1 MEKVLKVTFSNNSHI
16 NYYYDDENTII
27 ADNGNAYY
35 KLEHDFRNTGIYTI
49 LCNIERMV
57 VNGSVIKS
65 LKVYDEYTECFME
78 ETEYFPTIK
87 KSL

>member
-16 NYYYDDENTII
+16 DYYYDDENTII
-27 ADNGNAYY
+27 ANNGNACY
-35 KLEHDFRNTGIYTI
+35 KLEYDLRNTGIYTI
-49 LCNIERMV
+49 LCNIEKMI
-57 VNGSVIKS
+57 VNGSVVKS

-78 ETEYFPTIK
+78 EIEYFPTIK